1 MLDIQ
6 IDLYEDK
13 VANKHVTSGATYI
26 RVAHH
31 LVASTF
37 LNIKAHTHQLTLKT
51 NHKYRWPKKKQMF
64 DSAFTKWNGFLMLS
78 SLMLSFDLGGWV
90 ESNFT
95 DNNMQSFSTV

>member
-51 NHKYRWPKKKQMF
+51 NHKYR
-64 DSAFTKWNGFLMLS
+64 
-78 SLMLSFDLGGWV
+78 
-90 ESNFT
+90 
-95 DNNMQSFSTV
+95 